1 MTERP
6 GPRGLRI
13 WFRPEPGAEK
23 GLRAL
28 VAVETGCCPW
38 GTWAVQT
45 GPGHIV
51 LGVRLA
57 SAGIVAL
64 RGWSRRDP
72 DRGTLPTACA
82 AGCPGRGGCA
92 AWRVTRWGSGANGRY
107 ELAGSTA
114 GQRWS
119 AAWPRTRRR
128 PGRRG

>member
-13 WFRPEPGAEK
+13 WFRPEPAAEK

-57 SAGIVAL
+57 GAGIVA
-64 RGWSRRDP
+64 
-72 DRGTLPTACA
+72 CA
-82 AGCPGRGGCA
+82 AGA
-92 AWRVTRWGSGANGRY
+92 AVIQAGEHYAPLVRQGV
-107 ELAGSTA
+107 LAGWMRCLA
-114 GQRWS
+114 RYQMRL
-119 AAWPRTRRR
+119 RRER
-128 PGRRG
+128 PL